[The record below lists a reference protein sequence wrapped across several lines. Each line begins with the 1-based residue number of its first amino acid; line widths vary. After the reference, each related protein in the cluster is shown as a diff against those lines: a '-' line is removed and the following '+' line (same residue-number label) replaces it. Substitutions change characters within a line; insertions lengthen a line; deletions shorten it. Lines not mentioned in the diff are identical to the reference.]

1 MPIFRFSSLKARQS
15 GGGILKSKQA
25 RVEGNQYVMNG
36 NSRIFHSRCARN
48 GDTTGIAI
56 VRNRKNYILI
66 R

>member
-1 MPIFRFSSLKARQS
+1 MPIFGFSSLKARQS

-25 RVEGNQYVMNG
+25 RVEENQYVMNG
-36 NSRIFHSRCARN
+36 NSRIFHRRYARN

-56 VRNRKNYILI
+56 VQDTKSYILI